1 MLLMSYGEHGIILYM
16 STTLMTLCI
25 VHDDKRI
32 LLGYKKIGFGAGFWN
47 GFGGK
52 VEQGE
57 TVSEAA
63 KRELHEEVGLTAN
76 DLAYMGILQFRTER
90 SQNVKEVHVFRV
102 STWIGEPRESEEMR
116 PQWFVLEQISYDTMW
131 PPDRHWLPMF
141 LDGKK
146 FIGDF
151 VFRMRGD
158 IKEIVSY
165 TLDEVKTL

>member
-1 MLLMSYGEHGIILYM
+1 
-16 STTLMTLCI
+16 MTLCI